1 MLSSLT
7 PSIENN
13 IPNTTHKNCRHCVQK
28 KAWKLLENDLKCLFI
43 SVPCTQYYYILN
55 FLNCFKM
62 TWNAC
67 FLSLLPYMGIDIL
80 MSGALKRDL
89 SFFIQGES
97 EINYFNWGYKIWKK
111 QGIYLW
117 CVPINDE
124 QQSVKDQCNFR
135 LLVTRLWWN
144 KIDF

>member
-28 KAWKLLENDLKCLFI
+28 KFAWKLLENDLKCLFI
-43 SVPCTQYYYILN
+43 SVPNIIIFWTFWTVLKW
-55 FLNCFKM
+55 LEM
-62 TWNAC
+62 LV
-67 FLSLLPYMGIDIL
+67 FLSFLLYMGTDIL
-80 MSGALKRDL
+80 MLGALKRGL
-89 SFFIQGES
+89 PFFIQGES
-97 EINYFNWGYKIWKK
+97 EINYFNWGYEIWKK
-111 QGIYLW
+111 QGIFLW
-117 CVPINDE
+117 CVPVNDE
-124 QQSVKDQCNFR
+124 QQSVKDQCNFK